1 MLCSYKYLVWS
12 IGKPV
17 VGCIFHGAQGGGGML
32 RKVER
37 ISCEGYRHQ
46 VVYMGI
52 LSEVE
57 VEVRLRQ

>member
-1 MLCSYKYLVWS
+1 M
-12 IGKPV
+12 

-37 ISCEGYRHQ
+37 ISCEGYRLQ